1 MKEAQYVDL
10 TNISK
15 IGDLSQL
22 WAALVKTIQRTP
34 NQQDKDRKPNGKM
47 SADYEWAI
55 LRRGISND

>member
-34 NQQDKDRKPNGKM
+34 NQQDKDRKPNRKM
-47 SADYEWAI
+47 RADYEWAV